1 MEIESSNKKMY
12 AKDRLKDLTTLVAL
26 VALFSGCSSY
36 ESSREDPVQIQ
47 GVALSEQ
54 DQIATGA
61 LNRRTV
67 TVPPITIDDETE
79 PEKEFRV
86 GPDDELTINVNGERT
101 MEALVLRVDS
111 NGFVQ
116 LPIVNRINV
125 MGRTVSEIQDA
136 LITAYSKEFID
147 PWVVVS
153 ISKYRSRPVYVLGE
167 LKTPG
172 VMQLERPTNI
182 MQALGLAGG
191 TTESAYLKRARLLRD
206 GRILAVDIEA
216 MLNQGQFEQN
226 IWLKS
231 GDTIFVP
238 GTQDLTVYVLGAV
251 DTPGEQPFQRGIGT
265 LAAISSAG
273 GVIGGQARLTETRI
287 VRTHSPLEGEL
298 ITVDIASVLRGKRP
312 DFPLEPGDIIYVPN
326 SPLGNWN
333 EVIEQIAPTFRL
345 VSDVLEPF
353 VQIEFLIEETQ

>member
-1 MEIESSNKKMY
+1 MY
-12 AKDRLKDLTTLVAL
+12 RNSGFNNLASLVAL
-26 VALFSGCSSY
+26 ALLLTGCSSY
-36 ESSREDPVQIQ
+36 ESTTEEPVQIQ
-47 GVALSEQ
+47 GVTLSEQ
-54 DQIATGA
+54 DQVTTGA
-61 LNRRTV
+61 LDRRTV
-67 TVPPITIDDETE
+67 TVPPLTLEDETV

-86 GPDDELTINVNGERT
+86 GPDDELTINVNGEKT
-101 MEALVLRVDS
+101 MEALVLRADS
-111 NGFVQ
+111 NGYVQ

-125 MGRTVSEIQDA
+125 MGRTVSEIQEA

-153 ISKYRSRPVYVLGE
+153 ISKHRSRPIYVLGE
-167 LKTPG
+167 LRTPG
-172 VMQLERPTNI
+172 VMQLERPTNV
-182 MQALGLAGG
+182 MQALGMAGG
-191 TTESAYLKRARLLRD
+191 TTENAYLKRARLLRD
-206 GRILAVDIEA
+206 GRILAADIEA
-216 MLNQGQFEQN
+216 MLNKGHFEQN
-226 IWLKS
+226 IWLKA

-251 DTPGEQPFQRGIGT
+251 DKPGEQPYQNGVST
-265 LAAISSAG
+265 LAAISTAG
-273 GVIGGQARLTETRI
+273 GVVGGQARLSETRI

-312 DFPLEPGDIIYVPN
+312 DFPLEPGDIVYVPN

-353 VQIEFLIEETQ
+353 VQIEFLRKETQ